1 MIQSERCP
9 DGHAQSVP
17 PDKRAVHNGPRAQR
31 SHPHVLVAARPKACL
46 DTNLNLDIST
56 LKRLSKRTALRFE
69 RPAIAQRFAS
79 NSL

>member
-1 MIQSERCP
+1 
-9 DGHAQSVP
+9 
-17 PDKRAVHNGPRAQR
+17 
-31 SHPHVLVAARPKACL
+31 VLVAARPKACL
-46 DTNLNLDIST
+46 DTNLNLDIAT